1 MRIFATGKGG
11 LEEIRKINFRNE
23 REIQR
28 TVEDNLALFFPGLEL
43 VKSECTIH
51 NTRIDTLAFDKKA
64 KAFVI
69 IEYKTAKR
77 SDIYSQG
84 RSYHNVLRKNKER
97 CVWLLSKKKN
107 EFIDLQDVDW
117 QKTRLIF
124 VMPSFT
130 ARQIEASDSE
140 DLLDIKLYEI
150 RKYPNQLT
158 MSRVGVADDE
168 SDPDP
173 PEPSTSNTYSEAD
186 WLDGKYG
193 GAKPT
198 PQVRDLYFALKNDL
212 VAKFQLDHVQQKR
225 WASFRLSG
233 TQICSVVLRKHKLQ
247 ITYSTT
253 KKDLLPPND
262 FINDVSRVGR
272 WGRGNYRSDIITK
285 FDISRAIKY
294 VDLVYNDIPGSGRT
308 RTTPKPVSNVYSEA
322 DWLAGKYGGPKLPQ
336 QTRDM
341 YFTLKKSLLATF
353 QLEHV
358 QQKRWASFRLKDG
371 EVCSVICQK
380 GRLLITYRIKK
391 DFLPT
396 NDFIED
402 VSGKRKWGTGDY
414 RSIISTLSDI
424 SQALEYVDLVCKDKS
439 GSSQRY

>member
-43 VKSECTIH
+43 VKSECTIQ
-51 NTRIDTLAFDKKA
+51 NTRIDTLAFDKEA
-64 KAFVI
+64 TAFVI

-150 RKYPNQLT
+150 RKYPDCLI
-158 MSRVGVADDE
+158 MSRAGVTDDE
-168 SDPDP
+168 SDSGIIELSTPD
-173 PEPSTSNTYSEAD
+173 TYSEAD

-198 PQVRDLYFALKNDL
+198 PQVRDLYFALKNNL
-212 VAKFQLDHVQQKR
+212 VAKFQLEHVQQKR

-233 TQICSVVLRKHKLQ
+233 TQVCSVVLRKHKLQ

-253 KKDLLPPND
+253 KKDLLPLND
-262 FINDVSRVGR
+262 FINDVSGVGR
-272 WGRGNYRSDIITK
+272 WGRGNYRSDITTK
-285 FDISRAIKY
+285 SDISRAIKY

-308 RTTPKPVSNVYSEA
+308 TRTTPKPAPNAYSEA
-322 DWLAGKYGGPKLPQ
+322 DWLAGKYGVKPLPEI
-336 QTRDM
+336 RDL
-341 YFTLKKSLLATF
+341 YFVLKTALIDKF
-353 QLEHV
+353 QFVHV
-358 QQKRWASFRLKDG
+358 QRKLWASFRLEEG
-371 EVCSVICQK
+371 EVCSVVLQK
-380 GRLLITYRIKK
+380 SRLRIVYSTFKK
-391 DFLPT
+391 DLLPL
-396 NDFIED
+396 NDFIND
-402 VSGKRKWGTGDY
+402 VSGVGKLGRGNY
-414 RSIISTLSDI
+414 RSDIKTESDI
-424 SQALEYVDLVCKDKS
+424 STAMQYVDIVYKDVS
-439 GSSQRY
+439 GA

>member
-23 REIQR
+23 RDIQR
-28 TVEDNLALFFPGLEL
+28 TVEDNLALFFPSLEL
-43 VKSECTIH
+43 VKSECTIQ

-84 RSYHNVLRKNKER
+84 RSYHNVLRRNKER
-97 CVWLLSKKKN
+97 CVWLLSKQKN
-107 EFIDLQDVDW
+107 KFIDLQDVDW

-150 RKYPNQLT
+150 HKYPNQLT

-193 GAKPT
+193 GAKPA

-233 TQICSVVLRKHKLQ
+233 TQVCSVVLRKHKLQ

-262 FINDVSRVGR
+262 FINDVSSVGR
-272 WGRGNYRSDIITK
+272 WGRGNYRSDLTTK
-285 FDISRAIKY
+285 SDISRAIKY
-294 VDLVYNDIPGSGRT
+294 VDLVYNDIHGSGRTT
-308 RTTPKPVSNVYSEA
+308 RTTPKPSPDACSEA
-322 DWLAGKYGGPKLPQ
+322 DWIKGKHGPKPSPEI
-336 QTRDM
+336 RDL
-341 YFTLKKSLLATF
+341 YFALKKALLDEF
-353 QLEHV
+353 QLEHF
-358 QQKRWASFRLKDG
+358 QYKRMASFRLAK
-371 EVCSVICQK
+371 ETQVCSVVFLQ
-380 GRLLITYRIKK
+380 RALRITYATSKK
-391 DFLPT
+391 DLLPP
-396 NDFIED
+396 NDFIRD
-402 VSGKRKWGTGDY
+402 VSNKRNLGIGYY
-414 RSIISTLSDI
+414 RSDITKESDLSM
-424 SQALEYVDLVCKDKS
+424 ALECVGRVYRDKKPE
-439 GSSQRY
+439 